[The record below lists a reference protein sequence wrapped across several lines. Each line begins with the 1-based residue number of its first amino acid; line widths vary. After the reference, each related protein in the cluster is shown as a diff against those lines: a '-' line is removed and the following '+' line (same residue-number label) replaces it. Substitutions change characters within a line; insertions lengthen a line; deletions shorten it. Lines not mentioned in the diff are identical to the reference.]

1 MLIWDKA
8 QYLCKTFSGDS
19 SPATLVAFK
28 LLMNLGYKEILH
40 TFDGEETEDVRTWTP
55 TASDISA
62 HVRAIKLAPNFIR
75 IHTVTAT
82 IGNQVYPVVPE
93 ESQDMWNQRLFNNRT
108 SSRPT
113 VYFIRP
119 RFGVG
124 GSELLLDPIPSNVGV
139 IITINY
145 AANARDLE
153 VDQYT
158 TGSVALTG
166 GVSAAATVT
175 GSGTTFTAAMEDRY
189 FKVDDELGDG
199 NWYRITGFNSPT
211 SLTIENKYDGST
223 LSGKNFILA
232 EAFYLPEDLQ
242 MAPVEYAMWYYYL
255 GIRKDAKQARE
266 WGAKYAATKTLAE
279 KNYQKKNKS
288 ATINNRKPGSS
299 IFPVATPNFWPDH
312 ASGS

>member
-8 QYLCKTFSGDS
+8 QYLCQTFSGDS
-19 SPATLVAFK
+19 SAASLTAFK

-40 TFDGEETEDVRTWTP
+40 TFDGEETEDVRTWVP
-55 TASDISA
+55 TSSDIA
-62 HVRAIKLAPNFIR
+62 ANVRAIKLAPNFIR

-82 IGNQVYPVVPE
+82 VGNQVYPLVPE
-93 ESQDMWNQRLFNNRT
+93 ESQDMWNNRLFNNRT

-124 GSELLLDPIPSNVGV
+124 GSELLLDPIPSSTSLT
-139 IITINY
+139 ITINY

-158 TGSVALTG
+158 TGTLSVTAEAT
-166 GVSAAATVT
+166 TVT
-175 GSGTTFTAAMEDRY
+175 GAGTTFTAAMPGRY
-189 FKVDDELGDG
+189 LKVNDELGDG
-199 NWYRITGFNSPT
+199 NWYRVTGYNSPT

-223 LSGKNFILA
+223 VAGKNFILA
-232 EAFYLPEDLQ
+232 EAFFLPEDLQ

-266 WGAKYAATKTLAE
+266 WGAKYSATKILAE

-312 ASGS
+312 ATGS

>member
-19 SPATLVAFK
+19 SAATLVAFK
-28 LLMNLGYKEILH
+28 ELMNLGYKEILH
-40 TFDGEETEDVRTWTP
+40 TFDGEETEDVRTT
-55 TASDISA
+55 TTQTST
-62 HVRAIKLAPNFIR
+62 RAIKLAPNFIR

-82 IGNQVYPVVPE
+82 VGNQVYDLVPE
-93 ESQDMWNQRLFNNRT
+93 ESQSAWNNRLFNNRT

-119 RFGVG
+119 RLGVS
-124 GSELLLDPIPSNVGV
+124 GSEILLDPIPSNATTV
-139 IITINY
+139 ITINY

-153 VDQYT
+153 VDKYI
-158 TGSVALTG
+158 TGTINVTAEST
-166 GVSAAATVT
+166 TVT
-175 GSGTTFTAAMEDRY
+175 GVGTTFTAAMAGRY
-189 FKVDDELGDG
+189 FKVDDALGDG
-199 NWYRITGFNSPT
+199 NWYRVTGYNSPT

-223 LSGKNFILA
+223 VSGKNFILA

-255 GIRKDAKQARE
+255 GIRKDPKQARE
-266 WGAKYAATKTLAE
+266 WGAKYVATKTLAE

-299 IFPVATPNFWPDH
+299 VFPVATPNFWPDH